1 MKQRNKITDILI
13 LLIFAPIAF
22 VAGVITWYNHKR
34 KKL

>member
-1 MKQRNKITDILI
+1 MKQRNIITDIII
-13 LLIFAPIAF
+13 LLVFAPIAF